1 MKKFIFSVLTVFF
14 LLCIMDFVINK
25 IILDPI
31 YNQMSSILVMDTGAK
46 IFLIYLANIVHAIA
60 LVTIYNMF
68 AKKTVK
74 TGLLFGILYGLSYGF
89 GFGFG
94 FYAVMP
100 TALSIIV
107 AWIISA
113 FMEISLVGL
122 IIGYMNKEK

>member
-1 MKKFIFSVLTVFF
+1 MKKFIFSVLTIFF
-14 LLCIMDFVINK
+14 LLCIMDFIINK

-31 YNQMSSILVMDTGAK
+31 YNQMSSLLIMDTGAK
-46 IFLIYLANIVHAIA
+46 ILLIYLANIVHAFA

-68 AKKTVK
+68 AKKTIK
-74 TGLLFGILYGLSYGF
+74 TGLHFGMLYGLSYGF

-100 TALSIIV
+100 TAFSIIV

-113 FMEISLVGL
+113 FVEISIVGL
-122 IIGYMNKEK
+122 VIGYMNKQK